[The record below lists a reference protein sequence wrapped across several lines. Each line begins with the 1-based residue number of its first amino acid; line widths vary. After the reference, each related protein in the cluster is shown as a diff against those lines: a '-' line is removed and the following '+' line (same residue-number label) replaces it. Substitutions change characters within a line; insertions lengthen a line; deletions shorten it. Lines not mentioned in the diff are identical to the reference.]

1 MWPLTEA
8 CEVQLDGF
16 SISTEP
22 DLERLSTL
30 FSQLLSVAMAG
41 AVVFAV
47 DRESSVFEETRA
59 AYLVVAMNY

>member
-8 CEVQLDGF
+8 FEAQLDGF